1 MKKLVPLTLL
11 AVALGSAALAHE
23 GHDHATGVVKERMIT
38 MTSLGEHLLTI
49 SKRLRANKELDKIAE
64 DARVIQRLAGTIAK
78 QFPPGS
84 TQSPTAARPAIWQE
98 WATFES
104 NAKKLEAEAD
114 KLVTTDVG
122 DRDGLRA
129 QFRAVAYAC
138 DGCHETFRVP
148 NKK

>member
-1 MKKLVPLTLL
+1 MKKLIPLTIVAAAL
-11 AVALGSAALAHE
+11 ASAAFAHE

-38 MTSLGEHLLTI
+38 MTSLGEHLLVI
-49 SKRLRANKELDKIAE
+49 SKRLRANKDLDKIAD
-64 DARVIQRLAGTIAK
+64 DARAIHDLAGTIAK

-84 TQSPTAARPAIWQE
+84 TQFPTAAKPAIWQD

-104 NAKKLEAEAD
+104 NAKKLEAESG
-114 KLVTTDVG
+114 KLVTTNVG
-122 DRDGLRA
+122 DRDGLRE

-148 NKK
+148 SKK